1 MRLTLRYSPQAKEQ
15 INAYLDAIDDKVLMV
30 AAIEELRRE
39 IEKLLLNPS
48 LGTAP
53 TGPFEFTPIHQ
64 FRLRAG
70 GAPRMAHLAY
80 RVTADTLDVLL
91 FSAVATHE

>member
-1 MRLTLRYSPQAKEQ
+1 MRLSLRYSPQAKAQ
-15 INAYLDAIDDKVLMV
+15 IDAYLDAIENNVLMV

-53 TGPFEFTPIHQ
+53 TGPFESTPIHQ

-70 GAPRMAHLAY
+70 GTPRLAHVAY
-80 RVTADTLDVLL
+80 RVTAETLDILL
-91 FSAVATHE
+91 FSAVATHD